1 MRFLSLFA
9 GIGGFDLGL
18 ERAGMKCVG
27 QVENDPYCI
36 RVLEKHWPDV
46 KRWGDIKDVT
56 EETLA
61 DAASPN
67 AGGGQGQQEGQE
79 PPDGQPQQLLPDTGD
94 RSRKPDAW
102 HHHKGDRRP
111 HPAIDLICG
120 GFPCQPW
127 SAAGKRGGTEDDRD
141 LWPEM
146 LRIIEAVRP
155 NWVIGENVRNFVS
168 MEMGLDRSISDLE
181 NIGYAV
187 QPLVIPACAVD
198 APHRRDRV
206 WIVAHNDRQQRG
218 ADSRKPN
225 AGADWGDNI
234 VGSGENVADADCG
247 GGAVRRDGQLPAT
260 SQVEGRGPDNGGRA
274 EEYVAGQRW
283 LPEPDVGRVAH
294 GVPKRVD
301 RLKCLGNAV
310 VPQVVERIGCAI
322 LEAEER
328 Q

>member
-18 ERAGMKCVG
+18 ERAGMECVG

-36 RVLEKHWPDV
+36 KVLEKHWPDV
-46 KRWGDIKDVT
+46 PRWGDIKDVT
-56 EETLA
+56 AETLA
-61 DAASPN
+61 DAFRSNCHGRTNKPKWKTKGRTPVN
-67 AGGGQGQQEGQE
+67 GTSE
-79 PPDGQPQQLLPDTGD
+79 DGATSGEN
-94 RSRKPDAW
+94 S
-102 HHHKGDRRP
+102 P
-111 HPAIDLICG
+111 HPTIELICG

-146 LRIIEAVRP
+146 LRVIEIVRP
-155 NWVIGENVRNFVS
+155 NWVIGENVRGFVS

-187 QPLVIPACAVD
+187 QAFIVGAVSVG
-198 APHRRDRV
+198 APHRRDRC
-206 WIVAHNDRQQRG
+206 WIVAHYDRQQRG